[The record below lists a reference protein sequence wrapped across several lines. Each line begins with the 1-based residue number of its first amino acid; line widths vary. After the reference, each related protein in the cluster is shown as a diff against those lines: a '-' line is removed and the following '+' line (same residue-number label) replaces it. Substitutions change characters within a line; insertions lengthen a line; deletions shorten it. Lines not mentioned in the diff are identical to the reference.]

1 MLPLVVAVIFAV
13 GKLLGVVDG
22 GRSRKNDTAMIDIDS
37 LLGCGCSLCDHTSLV
52 VDGKGRTPRQS
63 LGVLHFPSTTRD
75 V

>member
-1 MLPLVVAVIFAV
+1 MLLLAVAVIFAV

-22 GRSRKNDTAMIDIDS
+22 GMLRKYDTAVIDIDS
-37 LLGCGCSLCDHTSLV
+37 LMGCGCSLCDHTSLV

-63 LGVLHFPSTTRD
+63 LGVLPFPSTTRD